1 MTTEQFKA
9 AYNAHFFPDG
19 QLNPAATATIT
30 LTITLNGQSFTL
42 PELEVTPNT
51 CLHDIAVWFAALP
64 ADPHPAEDAP
74 HPQPS
79 EPAPP
84 KRTLEA
90 IQHIQYRN
98 TEYLLQHL
106 REDGQDRFVI
116 QNRKTGRF
124 IGEGTVTGRGVVKV
138 YREEGFGEEE

>member
-1 MTTEQFKA
+1 MTAEQFKA

-30 LTITLNGQSFTL
+30 LTVTLNGQSFTL
-42 PELEVTPNT
+42 PELEATPHT
-51 CLHDIAVWFAALP
+51 RLHDIATWFAALP
-64 ADPHPAEDAP
+64 VDLHSPEDSP

-90 IQHIQYRN
+90 IQHIDYRN

-106 REDGQDRFVI
+106 REEGQDRFVI

-124 IGEGTVTGRGVVKV
+124 IGAGTVTGRSILKV
-138 YREEGFGEEE
+138 YRNYSSEEEE

>member
-1 MTTEQFKA
+1 MTAEQFKA
-9 AYNAHFFPDG
+9 AYNAHFFPEG
-19 QLNPAATATIT
+19 QLKSAATATIS

-42 PELEVTPNT
+42 PELEATPHT
-51 CLHDIAVWFAALP
+51 RLHDIAAWFAALP
-64 ADPHPAEDAP
+64 ADLHSAKDAP
-74 HPQPS
+74 QPQPS

-98 TEYLLQHL
+98 TEYLIQHL
-106 REDGQDRFVI
+106 REEGQDRFVI

-124 IGEGTVTGRGVVKV
+124 IGEGTVTGRAILKV
-138 YREEGFGEEE
+138 YRKNSTGEE

>member
-1 MTTEQFKA
+1 MKTEQFKA

-19 QLNPAATATIT
+19 QLGPAATATIT
-30 LTITLNGQSFTL
+30 LTITLNGQAFTL
-42 PELEVTPNT
+42 PELEAAPHTRI
-51 CLHDIAVWFAALP
+51 HDIAAWFAALP
-64 ADPHPAEDAP
+64 VDSYPAEDAP
-74 HPQPS
+74 QLQPS

-124 IGEGTVTGRGVVKV
+124 IGEGTVTGRSIVKV
-138 YREEGFGEEE
+138 YRENGFGEEE